1 MKLAVHDICN
11 MLVGIAKPWED
22 TEVFAQWEDRGA
34 FAQSHFGTD
43 YWLHVYVSPDRVLNE
58 NNTTYYIKLYCEYT
72 LSKLNMIA
80 RPIKKKE
87 YKLLPR
93 KILNLSLWKCA
104 LLRNIT
110 SVKHCQQKGKK
121 K

>member
-34 FAQSHFGTD
+34 FAQSHFGKD

-58 NNTTYYIKLYCEYT
+58 NNTTYYIKLYCQYT
-72 LSKLNMIA
+72 LSKLNMA
-80 RPIKKKE
+80 GMPIKEK
-87 YKLLPR
+87 R
-93 KILNLSLWKCA
+93 MQ
-104 LLRNIT
+104 IT
-110 SVKHCQQKGKK
+110 SKEDFESFIMEARSLKERYIG
-121 K
+121 